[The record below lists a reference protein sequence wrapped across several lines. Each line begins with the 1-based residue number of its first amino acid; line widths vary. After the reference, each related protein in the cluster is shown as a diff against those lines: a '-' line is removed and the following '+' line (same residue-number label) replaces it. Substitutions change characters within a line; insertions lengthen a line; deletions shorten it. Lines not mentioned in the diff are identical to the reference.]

1 MISSSRASEFLNVI
15 EEQKSGRYGDAHK
28 ASGWRSDYHRCCHLG
43 YDVNKVNSVA
53 DQAGAGNAMAFPF
66 YRNYQ

>member
-1 MISSSRASEFLNVI
+1 MVGTVTHI
-15 EEQKSGRYGDAHK
+15 K
-28 ASGWRSDYHRCCHLG
+28 HLG
-43 YDVNKVNSVA
+43 VVPIITDVATWRMMLIGSIPYA

>member
-1 MISSSRASEFLNVI
+1 L
-15 EEQKSGRYGDAHK
+15 
-28 ASGWRSDYHRCCHLG
+28 RSKNLVGTVTHIKHLG
-43 YDVNKVNSVA
+43 GVPIIADVATWRMMLIKSIPYA